1 MKDSFSK
8 NLLLTASAFSLYLG
22 GGVSPTFAAEGKG
35 LEEVIV
41 TAQRREEN
49 SQDVAISVTVFNQ
62 EQVANANMINSNDIA
77 TYTPSL
83 STNTRFGSE
92 NTSFSIRGFT
102 QALRTAASVGTYF
115 AEVVAPRGQT
125 SQTSGD
131 GAGPGTLFDLANIQ
145 VLKGPQGTLFGR
157 NTTGG
162 AILLTPQK
170 PTDTFEGYAEVS
182 TGDFGAQRQ
191 QLVVSGAL
199 RDNVQARFGIDN
211 NKRDGHLENFA
222 KVGADELG
230 NTDYTAFRLGFN
242 IDISSS
248 IENYTLLTY
257 VDSESNGYTSQM
269 YACNDATALEGN
281 LFGAFVQASCE
292 NQLEAQ
298 AAAGKDGFY
307 DVVSTI
313 PTALTSIEEERFINT
328 TTWTMSENIT
338 LKGILAYAHLETYN
352 TSDIFG
358 TYFPET
364 LPVLGVG
371 GGLLALLNGGT
382 EREFTTGISVLNPDV
397 PVTSS
402 DNYVAELQL
411 QGLSLDGA
419 FVWQAGLY
427 YENSTPDGFSG
438 NNSAAFLNCDLSTV
452 EGDPSQYDCTDI
464 TAGTLGS
471 ILVQNYKT
479 EFLNQAVY
487 FQGTYDIVEQLS
499 VTLGLRYTMDETEGY
514 GIKKRYTFAP
524 VGGSFINEIITTSS
538 PKVSSEVPTGML
550 EFNYRPFSDVML
562 YAKYTR
568 GYRQGSVNL
577 AADPGLD
584 EHQYETVDTFE
595 IGAKTEFGGPI
606 PGRFNIAFFDNSLTD
621 MQLQA
626 GYISATA
633 GPTTAITNA
642 GEAQIR
648 GFEMESTLLLSENLR
663 FNFSYSYLD
672 TELLEQGQINTQLI
686 ADSVTAAALSGGAD
700 PVTATLQGQIAAQTY
715 TPIALVGDELPF
727 AAESSWVA
735 SLNYD
740 LPLPA
745 EIGIVTLGATYVYTG
760 EMRASATGTSVGNND
775 VLDDFSLINLNASWI
790 GILGSNFDLS
800 LYATN
805 TTDEEYTTYTSG
817 TYFTLG
823 FESRQVGMPRMVGG
837 RLRYSF

>member
-1 MKDSFSK
+1 MKHSFSK

-22 GGVSPTFAAEGKG
+22 SGVSSSFAAESKG

-162 AILLTPQK
+162 AILLTPQR
-170 PTDTFEGYAEVS
+170 PTDEFEGYAEVS
-182 TGDFGAQRQ
+182 TGDYGAQRQ
-191 QLVVSGAL
+191 QLVVSGAVT
-199 RDNVQARFGIDN
+199 DNFQLRFGIDN

-222 KVGADELG
+222 KVGADKLG
-230 NTDYTAFRLGFN
+230 NTDYTAFRLGIN
-242 IDISSS
+242 WDITSS

-257 VDSESNGYTSQM
+257 VDSESNGYTSQL
-269 YACNDATALEGN
+269 YACNPGTILEGN
-281 LFGAFVQASCE
+281 TFGAFVQAGCE
-292 NQLEAQ
+292 NQLEQQ
-298 AAAGKDGFY
+298 AAAGKNGFY

-328 TTWTMSENIT
+328 TTWAMSENLT

-358 TYFPET
+358 TYFPESIP
-364 LPVLGVG
+364 LLGVG
-371 GGLLALLNGGT
+371 TNLLALLNGGT
-382 EREFTTGISVLNPDV
+382 EREFTTGISVLNPNV

-427 YENSTPDGFSG
+427 YENSRPDGASG
-438 NNSAAFLNCDLSTV
+438 NNSAAFLSCDLSTV
-452 EGDPSQYDCTDI
+452 ESPNPNDYNCTDI
-464 TAGTLGS
+464 TAGLLGS
-471 ILVQNYKT
+471 ILVQEYKT

-499 VTLGLRYTMDETEGY
+499 VTLGLRYTEDETTGR
-514 GIKKRYTFAP
+514 GTKRRYTFGP
-524 VGGSFINEIITTSS
+524 VGGSFINEVITQSS
-538 PKVSSEVPTGML
+538 PEVSSKVPTGML

-584 EHQYETVDTFE
+584 QHDYETVDTFE
-595 IGAKTEFGGPI
+595 VGAKTEFGGPI
-606 PGRFNIAFFDNSLTD
+606 PGRFNFAVFDNSLTD
-621 MQLQA
+621 MQLQV
-626 GYISATA
+626 GYISSTA

-642 GEAQIR
+642 GEAEIR
-648 GFEMESTLLLSENLR
+648 GFEAELTLLLTENLR
-663 FNFSYSYLD
+663 FNGSYSYLD
-672 TELLEQGQINTQLI
+672 TELIEQGQIDPQLI
-686 ADSVTAAALSGGAD
+686 ADAVTEASGNPLS
-700 PVTATLQGQIAAQTY
+700 GQIAAQTY

-727 AAESSWVA
+727 AADQSWVA

-745 EIGIVTLGATYVYTG
+745 EIGLVTLGATYVYTG

-775 VLDDFSLINLNASWI
+775 VLDDFSLLNLNASWL

-817 TYFTLG
+817 TYYTLG